1 MILTG
6 GSGLLLKKIKV
17 KSQVKM
23 TTRNMLTDKPQMFML
38 DGEYNEKTDH
48 SVAKAA

>member
-17 KSQVKM
+17 KSQAKM
-23 TTRNMLTDKPQMFML
+23 TTRNMLTDKPQMSKSDL
-38 DGEYNEKTDH
+38 LCNCCLSDH
-48 SVAKAA
+48 ER